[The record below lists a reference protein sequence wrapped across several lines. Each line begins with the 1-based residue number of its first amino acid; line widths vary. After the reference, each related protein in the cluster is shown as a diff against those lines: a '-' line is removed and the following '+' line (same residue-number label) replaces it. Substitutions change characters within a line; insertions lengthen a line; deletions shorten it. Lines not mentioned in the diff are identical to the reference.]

1 MNQNSTREI
10 GTLEYFRE
18 RIIRYNVPTTV
29 HVKNNPDAYEEFFV
43 SVRRAYLVVAFL
55 EFFGMENTESDG
67 PTKNLPEQNASLE
80 AKKEHFD
87 KVLGKFV
94 DYHVF
99 HLGVT
104 VDDKVQNYGLSL
116 IELFIVLM
124 QLNDTIHE
132 GDGDRNVIN
141 WKYLLWV
148 FKANNKLSKYAIEG
162 MYFLTSVK
170 CMLTHQVSERVIWG
184 RGTNKKGKIGVNM
197 PNDLEMEHT
206 IKSTKNLITSMGQI
220 RLRRLCFVAQWQSL
234 ESVNPCMLMMR
245 VQMSSHRQLLTL
257 KKVLIEMKALCW
269 GI

>member
-1 MNQNSTREI
+1 M
-10 GTLEYFRE
+10 
-18 RIIRYNVPTTV
+18 
-29 HVKNNPDAYEEFFV
+29 
-43 SVRRAYLVVAFL
+43 
-55 EFFGMENTESDG
+55 
-67 PTKNLPEQNASLE
+67 PEQNASLE
-80 AKKEHFD
+80 TKKEHFE
-87 KVLGKFV
+87 KVLGEFV

-104 VDDKVQNYGLSL
+104 VDDKVQYYGLSL

-132 GDGDRNVIN
+132 GDGDRNVMN

-170 CMLTHQVSERVIWG
+170 CMLTHQVSKRVIWG
-184 RGTNKKGKIGVNM
+184 RGTNKKGKIGVNIA
-197 PNDLEMEHT
+197 NDLEMEHT
-206 IKSTKNLITSMGQI
+206 IKSTKNLITSMGANI
-220 RLRRLCFVAQWQSL
+220 RLRRCFVAQWQSL
-234 ESVNPCMLMMR
+234 ESVNPCVLMR
-245 VQMSSHRQLLTL
+245 VQMSSHRKLLTL